1 MHRIAFYS
9 VCFQVILNLHT
20 TILMKKLFLWTAVL
34 LPATMQAQY
43 YYKDILSTLETNR
56 TMQTYLKNQV
66 LQVTAT
72 GFDARGQTDSA
83 FSELQEI
90 KENGTLWKITT
101 RHASQEAT
109 ILLMYFDEKT
119 RLVGMTDSGAG
130 IVTNTSYRYNDA
142 GSVAEIIFST
152 TDPQQEFNLK
162 ETHLWL
168 YNSLGHPQKML
179 RIAGAGDT
187 TEIRLN
193 HDEKGNVIDEQPF
206 RRNRAGEMIYYYYDD
221 DNRLTDIVR
230 YNTRAGKLLPDYLF
244 EYDDHDRVIQKI
256 TTVPDPDIAYVI
268 WRYAYDD
275 KGLKTKEAVFD
286 RYKKM
291 TGRIDY
297 QYRFSR

>member
-1 MHRIAFYS
+1 
-9 VCFQVILNLHT
+9 
-20 TILMKKLFLWTAVL
+20 MKKLLLAAAVFVS
-34 LPATMQAQY
+34 ATMQAQY
-43 YYKDILSTLETNR
+43 YYKDIISTLETNR
-56 TMQTYLKNQV
+56 MMQTYLKNQV
-66 LQVTAT
+66 VQVTAT
-72 GFDARGQTDSA
+72 GFDARGQADSA

-90 KENGTLWKITT
+90 KENGTLLKMTT
-101 RHASQEAT
+101 RLNPQEVT
-109 ILLMYFDEKT
+109 TLLMYFDEKT
-119 RLVGMTDSGAG
+119 RLVSMTDSGAG
-130 IVTNTSYRYNDA
+130 MVNKTSYRYDDA
-142 GSVAEIIFST
+142 GRVAEIIFNT
-152 TDPQQEFNLK
+152 TDPQQEFNLS
-162 ETHLWL
+162 ETHQWF

-206 RRNRAGEMIYYYYDD
+206 RRNRAGEMIYYYYDE

-230 YNTRAGKLLPDYLF
+230 YNNKARKLLPDYLF
-244 EYDDHDRVIQKI
+244 EYDDDDRVIQKI